1 MTQEEKELII
11 GYLDDRLSASQFDSL
26 QALLRENKDAR
37 SFLLDLSTIDTKLDD
52 FSLSNDEEKSAP
64 QAIPFSWREYAWPVV
79 ACLFV
84 LFLCA
89 SGYFLFLEPK
99 IATIQSCEDA
109 AWESNLPTTPGS
121 ELIPGT
127 LKLRRGLA
135 TIELRSGASLVL
147 EGPAEIELISTM
159 KTRLVSGMAIV
170 EVPES
175 AIGFVLETPDGYAI
189 DYGTR
194 FAVAVDPIKN
204 LSSFEVIDGEIGVHH
219 PVSGAEVRLFD
230 NQAISIEQGIVS
242 SLKDGEGEKKISAS
256 NVRKR
261 VFAGRN
267 STSVIRNDQ
276 REIYLSDDVLLVKSS
291 DILPSFDRR
300 ALLEFDISEVDP
312 SQHNNIRLSLNLVPA
327 NGLRS
332 HLPEENMFVVYGIK
346 QSWAA
351 GLLWSEAPQIEQAEK
366 LGTFSIPRSKQF
378 GNYETET
385 DALKKFVQSGHS
397 KFLIV
402 RETLETRASG
412 MIHAFANYNHPHFA
426 PPVLEFY

>member
-1 MTQEEKELII
+1 MTEEEKELIL
-11 GYLDDRLSASQFDSL
+11 GYLDDCLSASQFDSL
-26 QALLRENKDAR
+26 QTLLRENKDAR
-37 SFLLDLSTIDTKLDD
+37 SFLLDLGTIDTKLDD
-52 FSLSNDEEKSAP
+52 FGLSVDQETGAP
-64 QAIPFSWREYAWPVV
+64 QTIPFSWRECAWAAT
-79 ACLFV
+79 ACLLV

-89 SGYFLFLEPK
+89 SGYLLFSEPK

-109 AWESNLPTTPGS
+109 SWESYLPTTPGS
-121 ELIPGT
+121 ELTSGS
-127 LKLRRGLA
+127 LKLRTGLA
-135 TIELRSGASLVL
+135 SIQFRSGANLIL

-159 KTRLVSGMAIV
+159 KTRLVSGMAMV

-219 PVSGAEVRLFD
+219 PVSGSAVRLVD
-230 NQAISIEQGIVS
+230 NQTISIEQGIVS

-256 NVRKR
+256 EVIKR

-276 REIYLSDDVLLVKSS
+276 RDIYLSDDVLLVKSS

-300 ALLEFDISEVDP
+300 ALLEFDISEVEP
-312 SQHNNIRLSLNLVPA
+312 SEYSKIRLSLNLVPA

-332 HLPEENMFVVYGIK
+332 HLPEENIFVVYGIK

-366 LGTFSIPRSKQF
+366 LGTFSIPRSKQ
-378 GNYETET
+378 
-385 DALKKFVQSGHS
+385 
-397 KFLIV
+397 
-402 RETLETRASG
+402 
-412 MIHAFANYNHPHFA
+412 
-426 PPVLEFY
+426 

>member
-1 MTQEEKELII
+1 MTEEEKELIL

-52 FSLSNDEEKSAP
+52 FSLYVDQKTSVP
-64 QAIPFSWREYAWPVV
+64 QTIPVSWREYAWPVV

-84 LFLCA
+84 LFLCT
-89 SGYFLFLEPK
+89 SGYFLFSEPK

-109 AWESNLPTTPGS
+109 AWESDLPTTPGS
-121 ELIPGT
+121 ELTSGS
-127 LKLRRGLA
+127 LKLRTGLA
-135 TIELRSGASLVL
+135 SIQLYSGANLIL
-147 EGPAEIELISTM
+147 EGPAEVELITPM
-159 KTRLVSGMAIV
+159 KTRLVSGMVIV

-204 LSSFEVIDGEIGVHH
+204 ASSFEVIDGEIGVHH
-219 PVSGAEVRLFD
+219 PGSGSEVRLVD
-230 NQAISIEQGIVS
+230 NQTISIEQGIVS

-256 NVRKR
+256 EVIKR

-276 REIYLSDDVLLVKSS
+276 RDIYLSDDVLLVKSS
-291 DILPSFDRR
+291 EILPSFDRR
-300 ALLEFDISEVDP
+300 ALLEFDLNGVDP
-312 SQHNNIRLSLNLVPA
+312 SEYDKIRLSLNLVPA

-332 HLPEENMFVVYGIK
+332 HLPEENIFAVYGIK

-351 GLLWSEAPQIEQAEK
+351 GLVWSEAPQIEQAEK

-378 GNYETET
+378 GNYGIET
-385 DALKKFVQSGHS
+385 DSLKRFVQSGHS
-397 KFLIV
+397 KLLIV
-402 RETLETRASG
+402 RETLETRVSG

>member
-1 MTQEEKELII
+1 MTEEEKELIL
-11 GYLDDRLSASQFDSL
+11 GYLDDRLTASQFDSL
-26 QALLRENKDAR
+26 QTLLRENKDAR

-52 FSLSNDEEKSAP
+52 FSLSIDQETSAP
-64 QAIPFSWREYAWPVV
+64 QTIPVSWREYAWPVV
-79 ACLFV
+79 ACLLF
-84 LFLCA
+84 LFLCT
-89 SGYFLFLEPK
+89 SGYLIFSEPK

-109 AWESNLPTTPGS
+109 AWESDLPTTPGS
-121 ELIPGT
+121 ELTSGS
-127 LKLRRGLA
+127 LKLRTGLA
-135 TIELRSGASLVL
+135 SIQLYSGANLIL
-147 EGPAEIELISTM
+147 EGPAEVELITPM
-159 KTRLVSGMAIV
+159 KSRLVSGMVIV

-204 LSSFEVIDGEIGVHH
+204 ASSFEVIDGEIGVHH
-219 PVSGAEVRLFD
+219 PGSGSEVRLVD
-230 NQAISIEQGIVS
+230 NQTISIEQGIVS

-256 NVRKR
+256 EVKKR

-276 REIYLSDDVLLVKSS
+276 RDIYLSDDVLLVKSS

-300 ALLEFDISEVDP
+300 ALLEFDLNGVDP
-312 SQHNNIRLSLNLVPA
+312 SEYDKIRLSLNLVPA

-332 HLPEENMFVVYGIK
+332 HLPEENIFAVYGIK
-346 QSWAA
+346 ESWEA
-351 GLLWSEAPQIEQAEK
+351 GLTWSKAPQIQEAEK

-378 GNYETET
+378 GNYGIQT
-385 DALKKFVQSGHS
+385 DALKKFVQSGNG
-397 KFLIV
+397 KLLIV
-402 RETLETRASG
+402 RETLETLGSG

>member
-1 MTQEEKELII
+1 MTEEEKELIL

-26 QALLRENKDAR
+26 QSLLRENKDAR
-37 SFLLDLSTIDTKLDD
+37 SFLLDLGTIDTKLDD
-52 FSLSNDEEKSAP
+52 FSLSVEQKTSVP
-64 QAIPFSWREYAWPVV
+64 QTIPFTWREYAWPVV

-84 LFLCA
+84 LFLCT
-89 SGYFLFLEPK
+89 SGYFLFSEPK

-109 AWESNLPTTPGS
+109 AWESDLPTTPGS
-121 ELIPGT
+121 ELTSGT
-127 LKLRRGLA
+127 LKLCTGLA
-135 TIELRSGASLVL
+135 SIRLRSGANLIL
-147 EGPAEIELISTM
+147 EGPAEVELITPM
-159 KTRLVSGMAIV
+159 KSRLVSGMAIV

-194 FAVAVDPIKN
+194 FAVVVDPVKN

-219 PVSGAEVRLFD
+219 PVSGSEVRLVD
-230 NQAISIEQGIVS
+230 NQTISIEQGIVS

-256 NVRKR
+256 EVIKR

-267 STSVIRNDQ
+267 STSIIRNDQ
-276 REIYLSDDVLLVKSS
+276 RDLYLADDVLLVKSS
-291 DILPSFDRR
+291 GILPSFDRR
-300 ALLEFDISEVDP
+300 ALLEFDISGVDP
-312 SQHNNIRLSLNLVPA
+312 FEYNKIRLCLNLVPA

-332 HLPEENMFVVYGIK
+332 HLPEENIFAVYGIK
-346 QSWAA
+346 QAWAA
-351 GLLWSEAPQIEQAEK
+351 GLLWSEAPQIEEAEK

-378 GNYETET
+378 GNYGIQT

-397 KFLIV
+397 KLLIV
-402 RETLETRASG
+402 RETFETRGSG
-412 MIHAFANYNHPHFA
+412 MIHAFANHNHPHYA

>member
-1 MTQEEKELII
+1 MTEEEKDLIL

-26 QALLRENKDAR
+26 QTLLRENKDAR
-37 SFLLDLSTIDTKLDD
+37 SLLLDLSTIDTKLDD
-52 FSLSNDEEKSAP
+52 FSLSVDQETSAL
-64 QAIPFSWREYAWPVV
+64 QVIPFSWREYAWPVV
-79 ACLFV
+79 ACFLV
-84 LFLCA
+84 LFLCT
-89 SGYFLFLEPK
+89 SGYFLFSEPK

-109 AWESNLPTTPGS
+109 AWESDLPTTPGS
-121 ELIPGT
+121 ELTSGS
-127 LKLRRGLA
+127 LKLRTGLA
-135 TIELRSGASLVL
+135 SIRLRSGASLLL

-159 KTRLVSGMAIV
+159 KTRLVSGMAMV

-219 PVSGAEVRLFD
+219 PVSGAEVRLVD
-230 NQAISIEQGIVS
+230 NQTISIEKGIVS
-242 SLKDGEGEKKISAS
+242 SLKEGEGEKKIPASAEI
-256 NVRKR
+256 KR

-267 STSVIRNDQ
+267 STSIIRNDQ
-276 REIYLSDDVLLVKSS
+276 RDVYLSNDVLLVKST

-300 ALLEFDISEVDP
+300 ALLEFDLSVVDP
-312 SQHNNIRLSLNLVPA
+312 SEYNKVRLSLNLVPA

-332 HLPEENMFVVYGIK
+332 HLPEENIFAVYGIK
-346 QSWAA
+346 ESWES
-351 GLLWSEAPQIEQAEK
+351 GLLWSEAPQIEEAEK

-378 GNYETET
+378 GNYGIET
-385 DALKKFVQSGHS
+385 DALKKFLQSGHS
-397 KFLIV
+397 KLLIV
-402 RETLETRASG
+402 RETFETRGSG

>member
-1 MTQEEKELII
+1 MTEEEKDLIL
-11 GYLDDRLSASQFDSL
+11 GYLDDRLSVSQFDSL
-26 QALLRENKDAR
+26 QTLLRENKDAR
-37 SFLLDLSTIDTKLDD
+37 SLLLDLSTIDTKLDD
-52 FSLSNDEEKSAP
+52 FSLSVDQETSAL
-64 QAIPFSWREYAWPVV
+64 QVIPFSWREYAWPVV
-79 ACLFV
+79 ACFLV
-84 LFLCA
+84 LFLCT
-89 SGYFLFLEPK
+89 SGYFLFSEPK

-109 AWESNLPTTPGS
+109 AWESDLPTTPGS
-121 ELIPGT
+121 ELTSGS
-127 LKLRRGLA
+127 LKLRTGLA
-135 TIELRSGASLVL
+135 SIRLRSGASLLL

-159 KTRLVSGMAIV
+159 KTRLVSGMAMV

-219 PVSGAEVRLFD
+219 PVSGAEVRLVD
-230 NQAISIEQGIVS
+230 NQTISIEKGIVS
-242 SLKDGEGEKKISAS
+242 SLKEGEGEKKIPASAEI
-256 NVRKR
+256 KR

-267 STSVIRNDQ
+267 STSIIRNDQ
-276 REIYLSDDVLLVKSS
+276 RDVYLSNDVLLVKST

-300 ALLEFDISEVDP
+300 ALLEFDLSVVDP
-312 SQHNNIRLSLNLVPA
+312 SEYNKVRLSLNLVPA

-332 HLPEENMFVVYGIK
+332 HLPEENIFAVYGIK
-346 QSWAA
+346 ESWES
-351 GLLWSEAPQIEQAEK
+351 GLLWSEAPQIEEAEK

-378 GNYETET
+378 GNYGIET
-385 DALKKFVQSGHS
+385 DALKKFLQSGHS
-397 KFLIV
+397 KLLIV
-402 RETLETRASG
+402 RETFETRGSG

>member
-1 MTQEEKELII
+1 MTEEEKELIL

-37 SFLLDLSTIDTKLDD
+37 SLLLDFSTIDTKLDD
-52 FSLSNDEEKSAP
+52 FSLSVDQETSAL
-64 QAIPFSWREYAWPVV
+64 QVIPFSWREYAWPVV
-79 ACLFV
+79 ACFLV
-84 LFLCA
+84 LFLCT
-89 SGYFLFLEPK
+89 SGYFLFSEPK

-109 AWESNLPTTPGS
+109 AWESDLPTTPGS
-121 ELIPGT
+121 ELTSGS
-127 LKLRRGLA
+127 LKLRTGLA
-135 TIELRSGASLVL
+135 SIRLRSGASLLL

-159 KTRLVSGMAIV
+159 KTRLVSGMAMV

-219 PVSGAEVRLFD
+219 PVSGAEVRLVD
-230 NQAISIEQGIVS
+230 NQTISIEKGIVS
-242 SLKDGEGEKKISAS
+242 LLKDSEGEKKISDS
-256 NVRKR
+256 EVKKR

-267 STSVIRNDQ
+267 STSIIRNDQ
-276 REIYLSDDVLLVKSS
+276 RDVYLSNDVLLVKST

-300 ALLEFDISEVDP
+300 ALLEFDLSVVDP
-312 SQHNNIRLSLNLVPA
+312 SEYNKVRLSLNLVPA

-332 HLPEENMFVVYGIK
+332 HLPEENIFAVYGIK
-346 QSWAA
+346 ESWES
-351 GLLWSEAPQIEQAEK
+351 GLLWSEAPQIEEAEK

-378 GNYETET
+378 GNYGIET
-385 DALKKFVQSGHS
+385 DALKKFLQSGHS
-397 KFLIV
+397 KLLIV
-402 RETLETRASG
+402 RETFETRGSG

>member
-1 MTQEEKELII
+1 MTEEEKELIL
-11 GYLDDRLSASQFDSL
+11 GYLDDCLSASQFDSL
-26 QALLRENKDAR
+26 QTLLRENKDAR
-37 SFLLDLSTIDTKLDD
+37 SFLLDLGTIDTKLDD
-52 FSLSNDEEKSAP
+52 FGLSVDQETGAP
-64 QAIPFSWREYAWPVV
+64 QTIPFSWRECAWAAT
-79 ACLFV
+79 ACLLV

-89 SGYFLFLEPK
+89 SGYLLFSEPK

-109 AWESNLPTTPGS
+109 SWESDLPTTPGS
-121 ELIPGT
+121 ELTSGS
-127 LKLRRGLA
+127 LKLRTGLA
-135 TIELRSGASLVL
+135 SIQFRSGANLIL

-159 KTRLVSGMAIV
+159 KTRLVSGMAMV

-219 PVSGAEVRLFD
+219 PISGAEVRLVD
-230 NQAISIEQGIVS
+230 NQTISIEKGIVS
-242 SLKDGEGEKKISAS
+242 LLKDSEGEKKIYDSE
-256 NVRKR
+256 VKKR

-267 STSVIRNDQ
+267 STSVIRNNQ
-276 REIYLSDDVLLVKSS
+276 RDIYLSDDVLLVKSS

-300 ALLEFDISEVDP
+300 ALLEFDISTVD
-312 SQHNNIRLSLNLVPA
+312 STQYKKIRLSLNLVPA

-332 HLPEENMFVVYGIK
+332 HLPEENIFAVYGIRE
-346 QSWAA
+346 SWEAD
-351 GLLWSEAPQIEQAEK
+351 LTWSKAPQIEQAEK

-378 GNYETET
+378 GNYGIET
-385 DALKKFVQSGHS
+385 DALKKFLQSGHS
-397 KFLIV
+397 KLLIV
-402 RETLETRASG
+402 RETFETRGSG

>member
-1 MTQEEKELII
+1 MTEEEKELILA
-11 GYLDDRLSASQFDSL
+11 YLDDRLSDSQFDSL
-26 QALLRENKDAR
+26 QTLLRESKDAR

-52 FSLSNDEEKSAP
+52 FSLSVDQGTSAP
-64 QAIPFSWREYAWPVV
+64 QTILFSWREYALPVA
-79 ACLFV
+79 ACLLV
-84 LFLCA
+84 LFLST
-89 SGYFLFLEPK
+89 SGYFLFSEPK

-109 AWESNLPTTPGS
+109 AWESDLPTTPGS
-121 ELIPGT
+121 ELTSGS
-127 LKLRRGLA
+127 LKLRTGLA
-135 TIELRSGASLVL
+135 SIQLRSGANLIL
-147 EGPAEIELISTM
+147 EGPAEVNLISPM

-204 LSSFEVIDGEIGVHH
+204 VSSFEVIDGEIGVHH
-219 PVSGAEVRLFD
+219 PGSGSEVRLVD
-230 NQAISIEQGIVS
+230 NQTISIEKGVVS
-242 SLKDGEGEKKISAS
+242 SLIEGEGEKKIPASAEI
-256 NVRKR
+256 KR

-267 STSVIRNDQ
+267 STSIIRNDQ
-276 REIYLSDDVLLVKSS
+276 RDVYLSNDVLLVKST

-300 ALLEFDISEVDP
+300 ALLEFDLSVVDP
-312 SQHNNIRLSLNLVPA
+312 SEYNKVRLSLNLVPA

-332 HLPEENMFVVYGIK
+332 HLPEENIFAVYGIK
-346 QSWAA
+346 ESWES
-351 GLLWSEAPQIEQAEK
+351 GLLWSEAPQIEEAEK

-378 GNYETET
+378 GNYGIET
-385 DALKKFVQSGHS
+385 DALKKFLQSGHS
-397 KFLIV
+397 KLLIV
-402 RETLETRASG
+402 RETFETRGSG

>member
-1 MTQEEKELII
+1 MTEEEKDLILA
-11 GYLDDRLSASQFDSL
+11 YLDDRLSPSQFDSL

-52 FSLSNDEEKSAP
+52 FGLSVDQETSAP
-64 QAIPFSWREYAWPVV
+64 KAIPFSWREYAWAVA
-79 ACLFV
+79 ACLLV
-84 LFLCA
+84 LFLCT
-89 SGYFLFLEPK
+89 SGYFFFSEPK

-109 AWESNLPTTPGS
+109 AWESDLPTTPGS
-121 ELIPGT
+121 ELTSGS
-127 LKLRRGLA
+127 LKLRTGLA
-135 TIELRSGASLVL
+135 SIQFRSGANLIL
-147 EGPAEIELISTM
+147 EGPAEVNLISPM
-159 KTRLVSGMAIV
+159 KTHLVSGMAIV

-204 LSSFEVIDGEIGVHH
+204 VSSFEVIDGEIGVHH
-219 PVSGAEVRLFD
+219 PGSGSEVRLVD
-230 NQAISIEQGIVS
+230 NQTISIEKGIVS
-242 SLKDGEGEKKISAS
+242 SLKEGEGEKKIPA
-256 NVRKR
+256 RGEIKR

-267 STSVIRNDQ
+267 STSIIRNDQ
-276 REIYLSDDVLLVKSS
+276 RDVYLSNDVLLVKST

-300 ALLEFDISEVDP
+300 ALLEFDLSVVDP
-312 SQHNNIRLSLNLVPA
+312 SEYNKVRLSLNLVPA

-332 HLPEENMFVVYGIK
+332 HLPEENIFAVYGIK
-346 QSWAA
+346 ESWES
-351 GLLWSEAPQIEQAEK
+351 GLLWSEAPQIEEAEK

-378 GNYETET
+378 GNYGIET
-385 DALKKFVQSGHS
+385 DALKKFLQSGHS
-397 KFLIV
+397 KLLIV
-402 RETLETRASG
+402 RETFETRGSG

>member
-1 MTQEEKELII
+1 MTEEEKDLIL

-26 QALLRENKDAR
+26 QTLLRENKDAR
-37 SFLLDLSTIDTKLDD
+37 SLLLDLSTIDTKLDD
-52 FSLSNDEEKSAP
+52 FSLSVDQETSAL
-64 QAIPFSWREYAWPVV
+64 QVIPFSWREYAWPVV
-79 ACLFV
+79 ACFLV
-84 LFLCA
+84 LFLCT
-89 SGYFLFLEPK
+89 SGYFLFSEPK

-109 AWESNLPTTPGS
+109 AWESDLPTTPGS
-121 ELIPGT
+121 ELTSGS
-127 LKLRRGLA
+127 LKLRTGLA
-135 TIELRSGASLVL
+135 SIRLRSGASLLL

-159 KTRLVSGMAIV
+159 KTRLVSGMAMV

-219 PVSGAEVRLFD
+219 PVSGAEVRLVD
-230 NQAISIEQGIVS
+230 NQTISIEKGIVS
-242 SLKDGEGEKKISAS
+242 LLKDSEGEKKISDS
-256 NVRKR
+256 EVKKR

-267 STSVIRNDQ
+267 STSVIRNNQ
-276 REIYLSDDVLLVKSS
+276 RDIYLSDDVLLVKSS

-300 ALLEFDISEVDP
+300 ALLQFDISGVDP
-312 SQHNNIRLSLNLVPA
+312 SEYSKIRLSLNLVPA

-332 HLPEENMFVVYGIK
+332 HLPEENIFAVYGIK
-346 QSWAA
+346 QSWAS
-351 GLLWSEAPQIEQAEK
+351 GLLWSEAPPLVEAEK

-378 GNYETET
+378 GNYGIET
-385 DALKKFVQSGHS
+385 DELKKFLQSGHS
-397 KFLIV
+397 KLLIV

-412 MIHAFANYNHPHFA
+412 MIHAFANYNHPQFA

>member
-1 MTQEEKELII
+1 MTEEEKELIL

-37 SFLLDLSTIDTKLDD
+37 SFLLDLGTIDTKLDD
-52 FSLSNDEEKSAP
+52 FSLSVEQKTSVP
-64 QAIPFSWREYAWPVV
+64 QTIPFSWCEYAWPVV

-84 LFLCA
+84 LFLCT
-89 SGYFLFLEPK
+89 SGYFLFSEPK

-109 AWESNLPTTPGS
+109 AWESDLPTTPGS
-121 ELIPGT
+121 ELTSGT

-170 EVPES
+170 EVPEQ
-175 AIGFVLETPDGYAI
+175 AIGFVLETPNGYAI

-219 PVSGAEVRLFD
+219 PVSGSEVRLVD
-230 NQAISIEQGIVS
+230 NQTISIEKGIVS
-242 SLKDGEGEKKISAS
+242 SLKEGEGEKKIPASAEI
-256 NVRKR
+256 KR

-267 STSVIRNDQ
+267 STSIIRNDQ
-276 REIYLSDDVLLVKSS
+276 RDVYLSNDVLLVKST

-300 ALLEFDISEVDP
+300 ALLEFDLSVVDP
-312 SQHNNIRLSLNLVPA
+312 SEYNKVRLSLNLVPA

-332 HLPEENMFVVYGIK
+332 HLPEENIFAVYGIK
-346 QSWAA
+346 ESWES
-351 GLLWSEAPQIEQAEK
+351 GLLWSEAPQIEEAEK

-378 GNYETET
+378 GNYGIET
-385 DALKKFVQSGHS
+385 DALKKFLQSGHS
-397 KFLIV
+397 KLLIV
-402 RETLETRASG
+402 RETFETRGSG